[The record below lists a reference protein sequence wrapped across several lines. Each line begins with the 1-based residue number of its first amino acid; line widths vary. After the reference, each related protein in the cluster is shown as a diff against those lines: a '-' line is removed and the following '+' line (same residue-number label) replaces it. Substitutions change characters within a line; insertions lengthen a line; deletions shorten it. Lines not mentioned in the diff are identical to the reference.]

1 MHEEMVKEGIH
12 HSHHNCK
19 AQPHISEL
27 NQEKADAL
35 LAISYAYSISGSTPN
50 RGSSCGS
57 SDYSVKCISIPQNAF
72 E

>member
-1 MHEEMVKEGIH
+1 MHGKMVKEGIR

-35 LAISYAYSISGSTPN
+35 LAISYAYSIDGSTQN
-50 RGSSCGS
+50 HGCSCGGLH
-57 SDYSVKCISIPQNAF
+57 YSVKHAFLPQNAF